1 MDEFLSRYIITIVA
15 VVFLILV
22 IGRILLLMR
31 RARKIEKEGVEVDAV
46 ISRVEYEADPDDGDA
61 YHIYTRYVDDMGA
74 ERESITGIF
83 AVAEYEEGQEVRI
96 RFIPG
101 EYDMVRIVSR

>member
-1 MDEFLSRYIITIVA
+1 
-15 VVFLILV
+15 
-22 IGRILLLMR
+22 
-31 RARKIEKEGVEVDAV
+31 
-46 ISRVEYEADPDDGDA
+46 
-61 YHIYTRYVDDMGA
+61 MGA
-74 ERESITGIF
+74 ERESIAGIF